1 LLEIADGR
9 YGTFYSDPISTMST
23 YSGISWLNLK
33 NYRTLIV
40 LTLAQCFGHTAAPVL
55 VLLGGIIGAK
65 IAPSIDLATLPIA
78 IQITGVA
85 SAAIPASYIMSKVGR
100 KIGFLAGT
108 ALAIIA
114 ALLAAFAIYQESF
127 ILFCVASF
135 LTGNYIAFL
144 QQFRFAVAESVPAE
158 KVPRSLSILM
168 LSGIFAA
175 IVGPELGRRFS
186 VVEELPL
193 YVGSFLGVAG
203 MLSISFLI
211 LLFFYENTNVKSK
224 HQGGEARPLKQIFK
238 QPKLVMAITSAAMG
252 YSIMSL
258 VMTATPLSMHE
269 LDHYSLDDTT
279 WVIQSHILAM
289 YIPSFFSGLLISWLG
304 AERVIR
310 AGFVLM
316 VLCVFIGWGQ
326 PEFVHYWGTLVFLGV
341 GWNFLFLGGTTLLT
355 QSYRSSERF
364 KVQAINDFTVFGFQ
378 AAGSL
383 SAGVLLATVG
393 WNGVMGFAV
402 PGLTLLVA
410 VLFFGG
416 RAISTNTHSSATAK

>member
-1 LLEIADGR
+1 
-9 YGTFYSDPISTMST
+9 MSA
-23 YSGISWLNLK
+23 YSGSGGLNLK

-40 LTLAQCFGHTAAPVL
+40 LTIAQCFGHTAAPVL

-65 IAPSIDLATLPIA
+65 IAPSMDLATLPIA

-108 ALAIIA
+108 ALAIFA
-114 ALLAAFAIYQESF
+114 ALLAAFAIFQESF
-127 ILFCVASF
+127 ILFCASSF

-144 QQFRFAVAESVPAE
+144 QQFRFAVAESVPVD

-175 IVGPELGRRFS
+175 VVGPELGRRFS

-203 MLSISFLI
+203 MLSVSFLI
-211 LLFFYENTNVKSK
+211 LLFFYRNTNTQSK
-224 HQGGEARPLKQIFK
+224 NQDGEARPLGQIFK
-238 QPKLVMAITSAAMG
+238 QPKLIMAITSAAMG

-269 LDHYSLDDTT
+269 LDHHSLDDTT

-310 AGFVLM
+310 AGLALM
-316 VLCVFIGWGQ
+316 VLCVLIGWGQ
-326 PEFVHYWGTLVFLGV
+326 PEFVHYWGTLIFLGV
-341 GWNFLFLGGTTLLT
+341 AWNFLFLGGTTLLT

-393 WNGVMGFAV
+393 WNGVMGFAI
-402 PGLTLLVA
+402 PGLALLVV
-410 VLFFGG
+410 VLFFGA
-416 RAISTNTHSSATAK
+416 RAVNANIDSLAADK

>member
-1 LLEIADGR
+1 
-9 YGTFYSDPISTMST
+9 
-23 YSGISWLNLK
+23 LNLK

-40 LTLAQCFGHTAAPVL
+40 LTIAQCFGHTAAPVL

-65 IAPSIDLATLPIA
+65 IAPSMDLATLPIA

-100 KIGFLAGT
+100 KTGFLAGT
-108 ALAIIA
+108 ALAIFA

-127 ILFCVASF
+127 TAFCVASF
-135 LTGNYIAFL
+135 LIGNYIAFL
-144 QQFRFAVAESVPAE
+144 QQFRFAVAESVSA
-158 KVPRSLSILM
+158 KQVPRSLSILM

-186 VVEELPL
+186 TVGELPL
-193 YVGSFLGVAG
+193 YVGSFLGMAG
-203 MLSISFLI
+203 MLSVSFLI
-211 LLFFYENTNVKSK
+211 LLLFYRNTNIPSK
-224 HQGGEARPLKQIFK
+224 DQDSEARPLGQIFK
-238 QPKLVMAITSAAMG
+238 QPQLILAITSAAMG
-252 YSIMSL
+252 YSVMSL

-269 LDHYSLDDTT
+269 LDHHSLDDTT

-304 AERVIR
+304 AQRVIR
-310 AGFVLM
+310 AGLVLM
-316 VLCVFIGWGQ
+316 AASVIIGWGQ
-326 PEFVHYWGTLVFLGV
+326 PEFVHYWGTLVFLGI

-355 QSYRSSERF
+355 QSYRRSERF

-378 AAGSL
+378 AVGSL
-383 SAGVLLATVG
+383 SAGILLATVG

-402 PGLTLLVA
+402 PGLTLLVV
-410 VLFFGG
+410 VLIFGG
-416 RAISTNTHSSATAK
+416 QAIKRNTNSLAIDKG